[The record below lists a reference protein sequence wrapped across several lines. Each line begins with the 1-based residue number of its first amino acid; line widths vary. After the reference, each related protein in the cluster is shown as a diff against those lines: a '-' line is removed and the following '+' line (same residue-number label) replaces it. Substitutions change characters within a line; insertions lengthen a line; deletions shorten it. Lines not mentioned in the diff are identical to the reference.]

1 MLSADSKVNPG
12 LNSNVYDSCGKRVN
26 KRCLCC
32 IKCNVKICKK
42 CNNMSTF
49 ESGLCNK
56 CKTFIVNRDF
66 SASSGNLPF
75 YQVMNKEIDQS
86 ITSSNI
92 KIPEQKFPENDSA
105 WKVFQNKGLHFGHL
119 RINSILPKVEQLRSL
134 LIHSNISVLDNTV
147 NNEEVEIDGYNL
159 IRSDKNRKRGGI
171 ACYKKS
177 RISFNYLSW
186 RPQWKF

>member
-1 MLSADSKVNPG
+1 M
-12 LNSNVYDSCGKRVN
+12 R
-26 KRCLCC
+26 
-32 IKCNVKICKK
+32 
-42 CNNMSTF
+42 TF

-56 CKTFIVNRDF
+56 CDTFIVNRDF

-86 ITSSNI
+86 ITSSNT
-92 KIPEQKFPENDSA
+92 KISEQKFPENDSA

-159 IRSDKNRKRGGI
+159 IRSDRNRKRGGI

-177 RISFNYLSW
+177 RISFNYLS
-186 RPQWKF
+186 